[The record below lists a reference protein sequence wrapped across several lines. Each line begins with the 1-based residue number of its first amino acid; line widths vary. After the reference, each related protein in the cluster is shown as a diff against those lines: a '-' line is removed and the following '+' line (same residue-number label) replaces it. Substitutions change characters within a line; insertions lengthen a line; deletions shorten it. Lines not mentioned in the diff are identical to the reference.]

1 GKLHPA
7 AALAFSDTKLL
18 QQTHLRR
25 LVAKI
30 LPLVMPEYMKTS
42 AAVTT
47 LVKEIVACAVLT
59 PIVLMLSDPDFFNQ
73 LIENSGRTMLQD
85 RKSVRKLRAA
95 LDEHAVPT
103 PQHPKAAQFP
113 RLRPNDNER
122 QFERFIRATR
132 NCATLSD
139 ARRFRSEIS
148 SQVRKATSGPDQD
161 PVYLRR
167 LESGRRILDQKIA
180 HFTAGGSSRPKLT
193 VKASTSS
200 IDHTSR
206 LSQAS
211 LDEVL
216 HNASGL
222 SYFMEFMDR
231 KSRMRLVQFWIVVD
245 GFRNPLEGD
254 NDEPEQEL
262 QDTPWTPSDRMD
274 LEQMYEAYLTK
285 PELNVPD
292 HDRRAVRDFLRAGR
306 SADARL
312 YVSARRAVLRAQ
324 TAVFEEMKEQHFEN
338 FRKSDL
344 FYKWLATEESSIMS
358 ATSDGHQELSRS
370 LSVGGER
377 DRPLHREARPATVLS
392 PKSPRAAELKRPA
405 LSSTDLKSFIKPSV
419 VASPVRQS
427 MDGGRPRPLFDDDV
441 EDERMTRSVSALSS
455 MDLDVDGDQPHD
467 DSAQVVDAM
476 QAALNEIMD
485 EPDNGSIFSSESLSV
500 SNDSPRTSLDGARP
514 SLVQTRS
521 KPSIASLGL
530 VGAVSSKGV
539 FEDDLFGEE
548 EKFAEDEKED
558 SDLGEKSIED
568 DIHEAAPGDLGLTE
582 AISTLNADIDRLTA
596 QDAILDSLTKKAEL
610 TNNAAE
616 LRILRK
622 SKQSLAREIHRKE
635 MQKQQY
641 TIQESDNSLYGR
653 AAVNIKSIMVG
664 REEDGHEFALYVIEV
679 RRQAGDQ
686 MPAAALL
693 LIPAIC
699 RSRELRAFLSQSRI
713 TSSANRS
720 QIDEKDFVTRIY
732 NSVTDGMEEFLGN
745 IPVLDQLSVAG
756 QNLISAATAQMSGV
770 PLNPNAPEFS
780 SDPASAA
787 EVEAEINAFEDREAE
802 PFVKPICDI
811 FLEIFELQKGTSWLR
826 GRAVVVVLHQLLG
839 GTIERKVRDA
849 AKSFGQEDTIIRY
862 LDLVKNIMW
871 PDGQMKQGGVPR
883 TAAQKAASQK
893 EAVFAGSA
901 WKSLNRVTT
910 TNEANTNA
918 LSSNCVFIPT
928 CIQSHTT
935 QFITSISVGHLQTA
949 YASMNP
955 RAPHYRSRPSS
966 SSASSGKDLES
977 IYGSLH
983 NSFVPAS
990 TPTMNGTREAPSP
1003 AMGNSTREVPTHS
1016 RSLVKFQPQK
1026 SSDNELLERA
1036 RSQQLEQNQLAM
1048 HTKLLRLAD
1057 QVNGLMAQ
1065 RSAFEEEKAQ
1075 SDKVIE
1081 ELHREVDVLKAK
1093 VQEHHNKL
1101 DVCKRGIDDNA
1112 KEAQNME
1119 QRIKAVPASLDSRF
1133 QHHSTRIDKVESL
1146 VRGAAIQIKQ
1156 HTTQLSDGE
1165 KRIDQLEHKSSGN
1178 ITTTAYHGS
1187 HLQQNGTISEVAQLK
1202 LNIAKVQQTQD
1213 SHQSYLEKT
1222 GETLITHQNNMATV
1236 SQTIDDLRSEF
1247 ERLSTVNAG
1256 RRSDENLAPR
1266 GTHLR
1271 LDVTPDAIFRLQ
1283 SQLDR
1288 LAEEVRHKN
1297 AESLKSDASS
1307 VANDVEILMIQ
1318 MDDVRN
1324 KIRKLER
1331 DMGYQ
1336 ADMHRLLE
1344 QVSLSNKIS
1353 LESMFYQ
1360 LTKELEGRCAPE
1372 EIEFGL
1378 DEDRTF
1384 ILRQRVLERLSVED
1398 SVQCEFLRLKE
1409 SQQMF
1414 A

>member
-1 GKLHPA
+1 TNHMRDFYNAERIVRGKNLSRDMTESEELDLAIAAKFRDGKLHPA

-59 PIVLMLSDPDFFNQ
+59 PIILMLSDPDFFNQ

-167 LESGRRILDQKIA
+167 LESGRRVLDQKIA

-200 IDHTSR
+200 IEHTSR

-344 FYKWLATEESSIMS
+344 FYKWLATEESSILS

-377 DRPLHREARPATVLS
+377 DRPLHREARPATMLS
-392 PKSPRAAELKRPA
+392 PKSPRAPELKRPA

-419 VASPVRQS
+419 IASPVRQS

-455 MDLDVDGDQPHD
+455 MDLDIDGDQPHD

-485 EPDNGSIFSSESLSV
+485 EPDNGSIFSSESLGV

-686 MPAAALL
+686 MPSAVWMVTRRYSEFHELNKRL
-693 LIPAIC
+693 RERFPAV
-699 RSRELRAFLSQSRI
+699 RNLEFPRRQTLFTLQ
-713 TSSANRS
+713 
-720 QIDEKDFVTRIY
+720 KDFLQKRRVILEKYLKASGRY
-732 NSVTDGMEEFLGN
+732 NMMVLTAANVTDGMEEFLGN

-787 EVEAEINAFEDREAE
+787 EAEAEINAFEDREAE

-839 GTIERKVRDA
+839 GTIERK
-849 AKSFGQEDTIIRY
+849 T
-862 LDLVKNIMW
+862 VK
-871 PDGQMKQGGVPR
+871 
-883 TAAQKAASQK
+883 
-893 EAVFAGSA
+893 
-901 WKSLNRVTT
+901 
-910 TNEANTNA
+910 
-918 LSSNCVFIPT
+918 
-928 CIQSHTT
+928 
-935 QFITSISVGHLQTA
+935 
-949 YASMNP
+949 
-955 RAPHYRSRPSS
+955 
-966 SSASSGKDLES
+966 
-977 IYGSLH
+977 
-983 NSFVPAS
+983 
-990 TPTMNGTREAPSP
+990 
-1003 AMGNSTREVPTHS
+1003 
-1016 RSLVKFQPQK
+1016 
-1026 SSDNELLERA
+1026 
-1036 RSQQLEQNQLAM
+1036 
-1048 HTKLLRLAD
+1048 
-1057 QVNGLMAQ
+1057 
-1065 RSAFEEEKAQ
+1065 
-1075 SDKVIE
+1075 
-1081 ELHREVDVLKAK
+1081 
-1093 VQEHHNKL
+1093 
-1101 DVCKRGIDDNA
+1101 
-1112 KEAQNME
+1112 
-1119 QRIKAVPASLDSRF
+1119 
-1133 QHHSTRIDKVESL
+1133 
-1146 VRGAAIQIKQ
+1146 
-1156 HTTQLSDGE
+1156 
-1165 KRIDQLEHKSSGN
+1165 
-1178 ITTTAYHGS
+1178 
-1187 HLQQNGTISEVAQLK
+1187 
-1202 LNIAKVQQTQD
+1202 
-1213 SHQSYLEKT
+1213 
-1222 GETLITHQNNMATV
+1222 
-1236 SQTIDDLRSEF
+1236 
-1247 ERLSTVNAG
+1247 
-1256 RRSDENLAPR
+1256 
-1266 GTHLR
+1266 
-1271 LDVTPDAIFRLQ
+1271 
-1283 SQLDR
+1283 
-1288 LAEEVRHKN
+1288 
-1297 AESLKSDASS
+1297 
-1307 VANDVEILMIQ
+1307 
-1318 MDDVRN
+1318 
-1324 KIRKLER
+1324 
-1331 DMGYQ
+1331 
-1336 ADMHRLLE
+1336 
-1344 QVSLSNKIS
+1344 
-1353 LESMFYQ
+1353 
-1360 LTKELEGRCAPE
+1360 
-1372 EIEFGL
+1372 
-1378 DEDRTF
+1378 
-1384 ILRQRVLERLSVED
+1384 
-1398 SVQCEFLRLKE
+1398 
-1409 SQQMF
+1409 
-1414 A
+1414 